1 MIHYSFDFTSVTEKI
16 VTDWSEK
23 AKINLYVKRDD
34 LVHPSI
40 IGNKWRKLKYNL
52 QEAKRLSC
60 KTLLT
65 FGGAFSN
72 HVHATA
78 AAAKEYGF
86 ESIAIIRGEELNSES
101 NPTLR
106 FAKAHGMA
114 LRFVSRADFRLFKDN
129 PELLKMDLS
138 GVYLLPEGGTN
149 DLAIKGCAEI
159 PTEIQ
164 VDFDY
169 LITSIGTGG
178 TMAGLIKG
186 AKGKGEIIGVSALK
200 GDFMI
205 KNAENLLSENLIHET
220 NYRVLT
226 AYHFGGYGRANSEI
240 IQFIN
245 DTKNLEGLKL
255 DPIYTGKTFFAVR
268 DMARKNYFPIGS
280 NVVFLHTGGLQ
291 GVDGFNQKHNN
302 KIEF

>member
-1 MIHYSFDFTSVTEKI
+1 MHHSFDFTSTTEKI
-16 VTDWSEK
+16 VTDWSER
-23 AKINLYVKRDD
+23 AEINLYVKHDD
-34 LVHPSI
+34 LVHPTI

-52 QEAKRLSC
+52 QEARRLSR

-72 HVHATA
+72 HIHATA

-86 ESIAIIRGEELNSES
+86 ESIGIIRGEELGHDS

-106 FAKAHGMA
+106 FAHAHGMD
-114 LRFVSRADFRLFKDN
+114 LRFISRANFRLFKDN
-129 PELLKMDLS
+129 PKLMEMDLS
-138 GVYLLPEGGTN
+138 SVYLLPEGGTN

-159 PTEIQ
+159 PSEIQ
-164 VDFDY
+164 VAFDY

-178 TMAGLIKG
+178 TMAGLIEG

-200 GDFMI
+200 GNFIQKDLEI
-205 KNAENLLSENLIHET
+205 LLSENNIQKT

-226 AYHFGGYGRANSEI
+226 SYHFGGYGRVNSEL

-245 DTKNLEGLKL
+245 ETKNLEGLKL
-255 DPIYTGKTFFAVR
+255 DPIYTGKTYFAVR
-268 DMARKNYFPIGS
+268 DMARKNYFTRGS

-291 GVDGFNQKHNN
+291 GVDGFNQKHDN